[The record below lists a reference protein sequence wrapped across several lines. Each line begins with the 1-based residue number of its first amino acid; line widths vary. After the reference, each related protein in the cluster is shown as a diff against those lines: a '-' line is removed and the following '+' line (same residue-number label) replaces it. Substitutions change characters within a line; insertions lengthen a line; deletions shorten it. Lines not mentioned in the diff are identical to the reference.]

1 MTFPLVLASA
11 SPRRRELLERAGL
24 EFRVIAP
31 DVDESLRDGTSAEE
45 GARVLAERKARAVAA
60 GLALAPDAAPVWVL
74 AADTIVAIEQAGA
87 ERLLGKPE
95 NEFQAR
101 QMLRWLSDTRHRVVT
116 GVCAL
121 RCPGDANGAG
131 DAVASGVERTFVRMR
146 AITPA
151 EVDAYAASREWE
163 GKAGGY
169 AIQETADR
177 FVTALEEGGFDNV
190 VGLPVALALEL
201 LARTGAPCGR
211 TSP

>member
-1 MTFPLVLASA
+1 MSFPLVLASA
-11 SPRRRELLERAGL
+11 SPRRRELLAQAGL
-24 EFRVIAP
+24 AFRVIAP
-31 DVDESLRDGTSAEE
+31 DVDESLREGTSAEE
-45 GARVLAERKARAVAA
+45 GARILAERKARAVAVQLAAA
-60 GLALAPDAAPVWVL
+60 GEPAWVL
-74 AADTIVAIEQAGA
+74 AADTIVAIEQGGR

-121 RCPGDANGAG
+121 RCPGGAL
-131 DAVASGVERTFVRMR
+131 ASGFERTFVRMR

-151 EVDAYAASREWE
+151 ELDAYAASKEWV

-177 FVTALEEGGFDNV
+177 FVVALEEGGFDNV

-201 LARTGAPCGR
+201 LARTGAPCGSTGR
-211 TSP
+211 